1 MAKRTTLSL
10 DDDVAT
16 LLNQETRRSGISFK
30 EAVNH
35 YLRLGLTAARQPSR
49 KKFVVKPLAMGLPPG
64 LELRPCRR
72 AARGAGRSLAPV
84 ILAAFSAPPTETLRG
99 EIRWPES
106 TDCDLH
112 ANENNWP
119 ADGNR

>member
-1 MAKRTTLSL
+1 LAKRTTLSL

-49 KKFVVKPLAMGLPPG
+49 KKFVVKPLPMGLPPG
-64 LELRPCRR
+64 LSYDNVGELLEALEGP
-72 AARGAGRSLAPV
+72 
-84 ILAAFSAPPTETLRG
+84 
-99 EIRWPES
+99 
-106 TDCDLH
+106 LH
-112 ANENNWP
+112 
-119 ADGNR
+119 R